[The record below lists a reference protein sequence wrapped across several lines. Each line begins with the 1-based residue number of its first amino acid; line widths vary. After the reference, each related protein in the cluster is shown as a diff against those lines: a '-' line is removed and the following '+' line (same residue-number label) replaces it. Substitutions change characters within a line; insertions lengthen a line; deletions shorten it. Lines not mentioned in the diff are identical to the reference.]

1 MHLAITF
8 EKYSQDFSHYYCR
21 GINCTHLAITCNK
34 FEDPLRLKVN
44 LNAFVLSVLGE
55 LMAYNFTL
63 FCNALKLRTLL
74 ECKMVTRTRRSYQ
87 TG

>member
-21 GINCTHLAITCNK
+21 GINCTHLAITCDK
-34 FEDPLRLKVN
+34 FEDPHRQKVN
-44 LNAFVLSVLGE
+44 LNAFVLSILGE
-55 LMAYNFTL
+55 LMAYDFTL
-63 FCNALKLRTLL
+63 FGSALKLRTLL
-74 ECKMVTRTRRSYQ
+74 ECKMVTRTPRSYQ